1 MIPLE
6 GVFGRKTILGVDIGT
21 VSIKAVEIAGGGG
34 SFQLIN
40 YGIAES
46 GEYLERSNSVI
57 QSSSFR
63 VDETS
68 ASEML
73 SFLIGKTGI
82 KTRDVVAAIPAFAVF
97 TSVIEM
103 PFMSSA
109 EIAQAIPYQAR
120 SLVPLPISDVTIDW
134 MAIGQFED
142 EKGVKKQQ
150 IFMVSVPNDV
160 IKTYQVI
167 FKRAGLNLKMLEIEG
182 MSVARSISA
191 AGDGNVMTIDMGA
204 LSTSIT
210 VVSNGSLK
218 YSTQTDFAGIS
229 LTQALVKG
237 LGISPKRAE
246 LLKRQRG
253 LSGMSGEYG
262 LSTLMQPFLD
272 VIIGEAKRV
281 RDIFERKYGQK
292 IERIALLGGG
302 AELHGVDQYM
312 TNQIGLPAVRGNGLS
327 GISYPTIVAP
337 LAPWIGS
344 RFPVA
349 IGAAL
354 KAFV

>member
-6 GVFGRKTILGVDIGT
+6 GVLGRKTILGIDIGT
-21 VSIKAVEIAGGGG
+21 VSIKAVEISGGGG
-34 SFQLIN
+34 RVHLTN

-46 GEYLERSNSVI
+46 GEYLDRSNSVI
-57 QSSSFR
+57 QSSSFKI
-63 VDETS
+63 DE
-68 ASEML
+68 AAGAEVL
-73 SFLIGKTGI
+73 SFLIGKMGV
-82 KTRDVVAAIPAFAVF
+82 KTKDAVSAIPTFAAF

-103 PFMSSA
+103 PLMSSS
-109 EIAQAIPYQAR
+109 EVAQAIPYQAR

-134 MAIGQFED
+134 MPIGQFED
-142 EKGVKKQQ
+142 EKGIKKQQ
-150 IFMVSVPNDV
+150 IFMVSVPNEV
-160 IKTYQVI
+160 IKTYQAV
-167 FKRAGLNLKMLEIEG
+167 FKRAGINLKMLEIEG
-182 MSVARSISA
+182 MSMARSISS
-191 AGDGNVMTIDMGA
+191 AGDGNVMTIDIGA
-204 LSTSIT
+204 LSTSVA

-218 YSTQTDFAGIS
+218 YSTQTDFAGSS

-246 LLKRQRG
+246 LLKKQRG

-292 IERIALLGGG
+292 IEKVSLLGGG
-302 AELHGVDQYM
+302 AELYGIDQYVA
-312 TNQIGLPAVRGNGLS
+312 NQIGLPVLRGDGLR
-327 GISYPTIVAP
+327 GINYPTIVAP

-344 RFPVA
+344 RFAIA

-354 KAFV
+354 KIFV

>member
-6 GVFGRKTILGVDIGT
+6 GVLGRKTILGIDIGT
-21 VSIKAVEIAGGGG
+21 VSIKAAEIAGGGG
-34 SFQLIN
+34 RFQLMN

-63 VDETS
+63 IDETT
-68 ASEML
+68 AAEML
-73 SFLIGKTGI
+73 SFLVGKMGV
-82 KTRDVVAAIPAFAVF
+82 KTRDVVSAIPTFTAF

-103 PFMSSA
+103 PLMSSN

-134 MAIGQFED
+134 MTIGQFED
-142 EKGVKKQQ
+142 EKGIKKQQ

-160 IKTYQVI
+160 IKTYQSI

-191 AGDGNVMTIDMGA
+191 AGDGNVMTIDIGA

-218 YSTQTDFAGIS
+218 YSTQTDFAGSS

-292 IERIALLGGG
+292 IEKVALLGGG
-302 AELHGVDQYM
+302 AELHGIDQYVAG
-312 TNQIGLPAVRGNGLS
+312 QVGLS
-327 GISYPTIVAP
+327 VSRGEGLRGLSYPTIIAP
-337 LAPWIGS
+337 LAPWVGS
-344 RFPVA
+344 RFVVA

>member
-6 GVFGRKTILGVDIGT
+6 GVFGKKTILGIDIGT
-21 VSIKAVEIAGGGG
+21 VSIKAVEVSGDGGR
-34 SFQLIN
+34 FQLTN
-40 YGIAES
+40 YGMAES

-57 QSSSFR
+57 QSSSFKI
-63 VDETS
+63 DE
-68 ASEML
+68 AGGAEML
-73 SFLIGKTGI
+73 SFLVGRMKA
-82 KTRDVVAAIPAFAVF
+82 KTRDVVSAIPTFSAF

-103 PFMSSA
+103 PLMSSS

-134 MAIGQFED
+134 MPIGQFED

-160 IKTYQVI
+160 IKTYQAV

-182 MSVARSISA
+182 MSIARSISG
-191 AGDGNVMTIDMGA
+191 AGDGNMMTIDIGA
-204 LSTSIT
+204 LSTAVA

-218 YSTQTDFAGIS
+218 YSTQTDFAGS
-229 LTQALVKG
+229 ALTQALVKG

-253 LSGMSGEYG
+253 LSGMTGEYG

-292 IERIALLGGG
+292 IEKIYLLGGG
-302 AELHGVDQYM
+302 AELNGIEQYM
-312 TNQIGLPAVRGNGLS
+312 ADQISLPAQRGNGLRRI
-327 GISYPTIVAP
+327 GYPTIVAP
-337 LAPWIGS
+337 LSPWIGS

-354 KAFV
+354 KIFT